1 MPYALVTIGLILII
15 TGARDTYSRLGQ
27 QLQSDFSGN
36 QNFVFWVVAIG
47 SVGAVGYVQQLRT
60 FATTFMA
67 LIIVALLL
75 SEQKNGSTGFFGKF
89 ITDLKAGPDCA
100 AASAS
105 PSTNQPAAAT
115 PSNSGVTFSAPTAS
129 GRWQDMFK
137 GGPLDFLSHF

>member
-1 MPYALVTIGLILII
+1 MPYALVTIGLILVI
-15 TGARDTYSRLGQ
+15 TGARNTYARLGQ
-27 QLQSDFSGN
+27 QLQSDFTGN
-36 QNFVFWVVAIG
+36 QNFVFWIAALG
-47 SVGAVGYVQQLRT
+47 SVGALGYIQQLRA
-60 FATTFMA
+60 FATMFMA

-75 SEQKNGSTGFFGKF
+75 AEQKNNSTGFFGKF

-105 PSTNQPAAAT
+105 PSTNQASPAT
-115 PSNSGVTFSAPTAS
+115 PSNSGVQFSVPTPS